1 MDVLVLCN
9 MTFSSIHTS
18 SGQLYHRL
26 SILRFKDKL
35 PILFKTPFDSMKLKG
50 RLDTVRDY
58 GIRTEITRP
67 QRGKKTNP
75 KQGKHTAR
83 GEYVKLPLDYKK
95 YYEKQT
101 LPVICKCIK

>member
-18 SGQLYHRL
+18 FGQLNHRL

-35 PILFKTPFDSMKLKG
+35 PILFKTPFGSMRLQG

-67 QRGKKTNP
+67 QRGKKATQNRENIL
-75 KQGKHTAR
+75 QG
-83 GEYVKLPLDYKK
+83 GN
-95 YYEKQT
+95 
-101 LPVICKCIK
+101 I